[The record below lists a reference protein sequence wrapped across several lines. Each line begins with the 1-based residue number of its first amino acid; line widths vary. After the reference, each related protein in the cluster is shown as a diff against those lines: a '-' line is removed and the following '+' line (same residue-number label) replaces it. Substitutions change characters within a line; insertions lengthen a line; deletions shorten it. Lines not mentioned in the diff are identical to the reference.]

1 MCVCVVVHDP
11 ATILNFFSSLLC
23 LGMRNVE
30 RWLRKSC
37 YRKIW
42 TQYLN
47 THSKNEKIE
56 KKN

>member
-1 MCVCVVVHDP
+1 VCVVVHDP